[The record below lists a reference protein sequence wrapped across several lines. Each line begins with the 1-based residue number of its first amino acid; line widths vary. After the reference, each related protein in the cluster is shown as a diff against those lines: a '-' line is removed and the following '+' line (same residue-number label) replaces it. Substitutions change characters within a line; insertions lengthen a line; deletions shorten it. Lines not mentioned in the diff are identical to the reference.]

1 LGEVAKGAG
10 KWVLS
15 QVKEAPSYPPSNDD
29 QARGAQAMAGGALV
43 GSAFMPAGMGGKT
56 GGSGSEAGATNKV
69 DSGGKYSV
77 STTESDIHF
86 YVNTQGV
93 ALPATGYRYMDSQ
106 YFALTQDTMSAPLSY
121 FGFRAYSSGATARD
135 GFQIFYEYGNSA
147 SWSDARLRG
156 EFDTLQLFGPEGF
169 VNATVP
175 LANGGKG
182 PGLEPF
188 TSTYP
193 QYGAGGQA
201 QLVPLIPGSK
211 VQFRKITVLPS
222 E

>member
-1 LGEVAKGAG
+1 
-10 KWVLS
+10 
-15 QVKEAPSYPPSNDD
+15 
-29 QARGAQAMAGGALV
+29 MAGGVLV
-43 GSAFMPAGMGGKT
+43 GSVFMPGGVGGKT
-56 GGSGSEAGATNKV
+56 GGSGSEVGAINKV
-69 DSGGKYSV
+69 DGGGKYLV
-77 STTESDIHF
+77 STTGSDIHF

-106 YFALTQDTMSAPLSY
+106 YFSQTQNTMSAPLSY
-121 FGFRAYSSGATARD
+121 FGFKAYSSGATARD
-135 GFQIFYEYGNSA
+135 GFQIFYEYGNAA

-156 EFDTLQLFGPEGF
+156 EFDTLQLFGSEGF

-193 QYGAGGQA
+193 QYGTGGEA
-201 QLVPLIPGSK
+201 QLVPLISGSK
-211 VQFRKITVLPS
+211 VQLRKITVLPS